1 MSAKKFLALAMTSLR
16 AKQYED
22 AGVLF
27 AQAAGAEDAA
37 ALIAE
42 LTTEPGE
49 IRLDS
54 EPNPDGENTT
64 KDGLVEDG
72 EEADVE
78 QTDVENDPK
87 DGKVSETGPD
97 QELASTPGRDP
108 AVDAVSSESS
118 DEGWGDDEPEESD
131 TISVSSVPRRK
142 TTTLFQI
149 GKILSASMQSL
160 SDDHPEVDDDGES
173 DEDDGDGEDN
183 EGVSPEV
190 DPDYPGQ
197 ELIQASFSS
206 VRLKDD
212 TVNSLITF
220 KD

>member
-1 MSAKKFLALAMTSLR
+1 MSAKKFLALAMTAFK

-27 AQAAGAEDAA
+27 AQASGAEGAD

-49 IRLDS
+49 IRLDG
-54 EPNPDGENTT
+54 EVNPDANAVT

-97 QELASTPGRDP
+97 AELAATPGRDQ
-108 AVDAVSSESS
+108 AVDSTSSGE
-118 DEGWGDDEPEESD
+118 DDWGTEDGGEPD
-131 TISVSSVPRRK
+131 TISVSSITRRK
-142 TTTLFQI
+142 TTSLFQI
-149 GKILSASMQSL
+149 GKILSASMQALASE
-160 SDDHPEVDDDGES
+160 DTAYEGD
-173 DEDDGDGEDN
+173 DEDDEDGDED
-183 EGVSPEV
+183 EHQDLGL

-197 ELIQASFSS
+197 ELVPVSFSS
-206 VRLKDD
+206 VRIKNTEVKSPVVMKD
-212 TVNSLITF
+212 
-220 KD
+220 